1 MAVRRRPSPSA
12 MEQDVHQTPV
22 ESEVRAVDADSAYT
36 TYPPVP
42 GIVLTDADGSAVQ
55 ARYLRGLPNSVPGG
69 PDIFIAGDTLVDL
82 YVDTYPVFADALA
95 EQLQEGD
102 NPIFRMDG
110 VTIPDGR
117 LIAVCALTRPR
128 ERMLA
133 GEGVDLVIAGYMAE
147 NELQDWPI
155 LRTQPCEVG
164 ITVDTTA
171 RFTRRTTIQFS
182 WQRANETTA

>member
-1 MAVRRRPSPSA
+1 MSTRTRIEP
-12 MEQDVHQTPV
+12 
-22 ESEVRAVDADSAYT
+22 EVRNVDARSSGA

-42 GIVLTDADGSAVQ
+42 GIVLKDAEGSVVQ
-55 ARYLRGLPNSVPGG
+55 ARYLRGLPNSVPGA
-69 PDIFIAGDTLVDL
+69 PDIVIAGDSLVDL

-95 EQLQEGD
+95 EQLQDGD

-110 VTIPDGR
+110 VTIPDER

-133 GEGVDLVIAGYMAE
+133 GEGVDLVTAGWMAE
-147 NELQDWPI
+147 DELQDWP
-155 LRTQPCEVG
+155 LFRTQPCEVG

-182 WQRANETTA
+182 WQRANETIA